1 MSHKDP
7 KYSIVAPIF
16 NEEETLPEF
25 FRRIYAV
32 VQELDSSAELVL
44 IDDGSTDNSLALMRE
59 FQAQESFIRVLSFS
73 RNFGHQVA
81 ITAGIDY
88 AQGSAVIV
96 IDSDLQDP
104 PEVIHELVSKW
115 KEGAELV
122 LAVRSIRRG
131 ESWFKRS
138 TASFFYRLID
148 RLTDLHIPKDSGDFR
163 LMDRK
168 VVLALR
174 KVREQHRFMRG
185 LSVWVGFKRAEVEY
199 IRDER
204 FAGHSKYPLSRMLR
218 FAADGITSF
227 SHLPMQLAM
236 TLGFL
241 FAGIALLGIPAIV
254 ALRFS
259 GNREFFG
266 QATTLVSVLLLGGVQ
281 LIFLGIIGEYLG
293 RIYNEVRRRPLYLLA
308 GKWGFEKDDEESPEH
323 FV

>member
-1 MSHKDP
+1 MSQNDP
-7 KYSIVAPIF
+7 KYSIVAPVF

-25 FRRIYAV
+25 YRRIFAV
-32 VQELDSSAELVL
+32 VQELDSAAELLL
-44 IDDGSTDNSLALMRE
+44 IDDGSTDNSLALMQE
-59 FQAQESFIRVLSFS
+59 LQAQESFVRILSFS

-88 AQGSAVIV
+88 AKGDAVIV

-115 KEGAELV
+115 KAGAELV
-122 LAVRSIRRG
+122 LAVRSARRG
-131 ESWFKRS
+131 ESWFKRA

-168 VVLALR
+168 VVQALR

-185 LSVWVGFKRAEVEY
+185 LSVWVGFKRDEVVY
-199 IRDER
+199 VRDER
-204 FAGHSKYPLSRMLR
+204 FAGRSKYPLSRMLR
-218 FAADGITSF
+218 FATDGITSF
-227 SHLPMQLAM
+227 SHVPMQLAM
-236 TLGFL
+236 TLGFF
-241 FAGIALLGIPAIV
+241 FAGVALLGIPAII

-281 LIFLGIIGEYLG
+281 LICLGIIGEYLG
-293 RIYNEVRRRPLYLLA
+293 RIYNEVRRRPLYLIS
-308 GKWGFEKDDEESPEH
+308 GKWGFGRDDEGLSE
-323 FV
+323 

>member
-1 MSHKDP
+1 MSQNDP
-7 KYSIVAPIF
+7 KYSIVAPVF

-25 FRRIYAV
+25 YRRIFAV
-32 VQELDSSAELVL
+32 VQELDSAAELLL
-44 IDDGSTDNSLALMRE
+44 IDDGSTDNSLALMQE
-59 FQAQESFIRVLSFS
+59 LQAQGSFVRILSFS

-88 AQGSAVIV
+88 AKGDAVIV

-115 KEGAELV
+115 KAGAELV
-122 LAVRSIRRG
+122 LAVRSARRG
-131 ESWFKRS
+131 ESWFKRA

-168 VVLALR
+168 VVQALR

-185 LSVWVGFKRAEVEY
+185 LSVWVGFKRDEVVY
-199 IRDER
+199 VRDER
-204 FAGHSKYPLSRMLR
+204 FAGRSKYPLSRMLR
-218 FAADGITSF
+218 FATDGITSF
-227 SHLPMQLAM
+227 SHVPMQLAM
-236 TLGFL
+236 TLGFF
-241 FAGIALLGIPAIV
+241 FAGVALLGIPAII

-266 QATTLVSVLLLGGVQ
+266 QATTLISVLLLGGVQ
-281 LIFLGIIGEYLG
+281 LICLGIIGEYLG
-293 RIYNEVRRRPLYLLA
+293 RIYNEVRRRPLYLIS
-308 GKWGFEKDDEESPEH
+308 GKWGFGRDDEGLSE
-323 FV
+323 

>member
-1 MSHKDP
+1 MSQNHP
-7 KYSIVAPIF
+7 KYSIVAPVF

-25 FRRIYAV
+25 YRRIFAV
-32 VQELDSSAELVL
+32 VQELDSAAELLL
-44 IDDGSTDNSLALMRE
+44 IDDGSTDNSLALMQE
-59 FQAQESFIRVLSFS
+59 LQAQESFVRILSFS

-88 AQGSAVIV
+88 AKGDAVIV

-115 KEGAELV
+115 KAGAELV
-122 LAVRSIRRG
+122 LAVRSARRG
-131 ESWFKRS
+131 ESWFKRA

-168 VVLALR
+168 VVQALR

-185 LSVWVGFKRAEVEY
+185 LSVWVGFKRDEVVY
-199 IRDER
+199 VRDER
-204 FAGHSKYPLSRMLR
+204 FAGRSKYPLSRMLR
-218 FAADGITSF
+218 FATDGITSF
-227 SHLPMQLAM
+227 SHVPMQLAM
-236 TLGFL
+236 TLGFF
-241 FAGIALLGIPAIV
+241 FAGVALLGIPAII

-281 LIFLGIIGEYLG
+281 LICLGIIGEYLG
-293 RIYNEVRRRPLYLLA
+293 RIYNEVRRRPLYLISR
-308 GKWGFEKDDEESPEH
+308 KWGFDRDDEGLSE
-323 FV
+323 

>member
-1 MSHKDP
+1 MSQNDP
-7 KYSIVAPIF
+7 KYSIVAPVF

-25 FRRIYAV
+25 YRRIFAV
-32 VQELDSSAELVL
+32 VQELDSAAELLL
-44 IDDGSTDNSLALMRE
+44 IDDGSTDNSLALMQE
-59 FQAQESFIRVLSFS
+59 LQSQESFVRILSFS

-88 AQGSAVIV
+88 AKGDAVIV

-115 KEGAELV
+115 KAGAELV
-122 LAVRSIRRG
+122 LAVRSARRG
-131 ESWFKRS
+131 ESWFKRA

-168 VVLALR
+168 VVQALR

-185 LSVWVGFKRAEVEY
+185 LSVWVGFKRDEVVY
-199 IRDER
+199 VRDER
-204 FAGHSKYPLSRMLR
+204 FAGRSKYPLSRMLR
-218 FAADGITSF
+218 FATDGITSF
-227 SHLPMQLAM
+227 SHVPMQLAM
-236 TLGFL
+236 TLGFF
-241 FAGIALLGIPAIV
+241 FAGVALLGIPAII

-259 GNREFFG
+259 GSREFFG

-281 LIFLGIIGEYLG
+281 LICLGIIGEYLG
-293 RIYNEVRRRPLYLLA
+293 RIYNEVRRRPLYLIS
-308 GKWGFEKDDEESPEH
+308 GKWGFDRDDEGLSE
-323 FV
+323 

>member
-1 MSHKDP
+1 VSQNDP
-7 KYSIVAPIF
+7 KYSIVAPVF

-25 FRRIYAV
+25 YRRIFAV
-32 VQELDSSAELVL
+32 VQELDSAAELLL
-44 IDDGSTDNSLALMRE
+44 IDDGSTDNSLALMQE
-59 FQAQESFIRVLSFS
+59 LQAQGSFVRILSFS

-88 AQGSAVIV
+88 AKGDAVIV

-115 KEGAELV
+115 KAGAELV
-122 LAVRSIRRG
+122 LAVRSARRG
-131 ESWFKRS
+131 ESWFKRA

-168 VVLALR
+168 VVQALR

-185 LSVWVGFKRAEVEY
+185 LSVWVGFKRDEVVY
-199 IRDER
+199 VRDER
-204 FAGHSKYPLSRMLR
+204 FAGRSKYPLSRMLR
-218 FAADGITSF
+218 FATDGITSF
-227 SHLPMQLAM
+227 SHVPMQLAM
-236 TLGFL
+236 TLGFF
-241 FAGIALLGIPAIV
+241 FAGVALLGIPAII

-281 LIFLGIIGEYLG
+281 LICLGIIGEYLG
-293 RIYNEVRRRPLYLLA
+293 RIYNEVRRRPLYLIS
-308 GKWGFEKDDEESPEH
+308 GKWGFGRDDEGLSE
-323 FV
+323 

>member
-1 MSHKDP
+1 MSQNDP
-7 KYSIVAPIF
+7 KYSIVAPVF

-25 FRRIYAV
+25 YRRIFAV
-32 VQELDSSAELVL
+32 VQKLDSAAELLL
-44 IDDGSTDNSLALMRE
+44 IDDGSTDNSLALMQE
-59 FQAQESFIRVLSFS
+59 LQSQESFVRILSFS

-88 AQGSAVIV
+88 AKGDAVIV

-115 KEGAELV
+115 KAGAELV
-122 LAVRSIRRG
+122 LAVRSARRG
-131 ESWFKRS
+131 ESWFKRA

-168 VVLALR
+168 VVQALR

-185 LSVWVGFKRAEVEY
+185 LSVWVGFKRDEVVY
-199 IRDER
+199 VRDER
-204 FAGHSKYPLSRMLR
+204 FAGRSKYPLSRMLR
-218 FAADGITSF
+218 FATDGITSF
-227 SHLPMQLAM
+227 SHVPMQLAM
-236 TLGFL
+236 TLGFF
-241 FAGIALLGIPAIV
+241 FAGVALLGIPAII

-281 LIFLGIIGEYLG
+281 LICLGIIGEYLG
-293 RIYNEVRRRPLYLLA
+293 RIYNEVRRRPLYLIS
-308 GKWGFEKDDEESPEH
+308 GKWGFGRDDEGLSE
-323 FV
+323 

>member
-1 MSHKDP
+1 MSQNDP
-7 KYSIVAPIF
+7 KYSIVAPVF

-25 FRRIYAV
+25 YRRIFAV
-32 VQELDSSAELVL
+32 VQELDSAAELLL
-44 IDDGSTDNSLALMRE
+44 IDDGSTDNSLALMQE
-59 FQAQESFIRVLSFS
+59 FQSQGSFVRILSFS

-88 AQGSAVIV
+88 AKGDAVIV

-115 KEGAELV
+115 KAGAELV
-122 LAVRSIRRG
+122 LAVRSARRG
-131 ESWFKRS
+131 ESWFKRA

-168 VVLALR
+168 VVQALR

-185 LSVWVGFKRAEVEY
+185 LSVWVGFKRDEVVY
-199 IRDER
+199 VRDER
-204 FAGHSKYPLSRMLR
+204 FAGRSKYPLSRMLR
-218 FAADGITSF
+218 FATDGITSF
-227 SHLPMQLAM
+227 SHVPMQLAM
-236 TLGFL
+236 TLGFF
-241 FAGIALLGIPAIV
+241 FAGVALLGIPAII

-281 LIFLGIIGEYLG
+281 LICLGIIGEYLG
-293 RIYNEVRRRPLYLLA
+293 RIYNEVRRRPLYLIS
-308 GKWGFEKDDEESPEH
+308 GKWGFDRDDEGLSE
-323 FV
+323 

>member
-1 MSHKDP
+1 VSQNHP
-7 KYSIVAPIF
+7 KYSIVAPVF

-25 FRRIYAV
+25 YRRIFAV
-32 VQELDSSAELVL
+32 VQELDSAAELLL
-44 IDDGSTDNSLALMRE
+44 IDDGSTDNSLALMQE
-59 FQAQESFIRVLSFS
+59 LQAQESFVRILSFS

-88 AQGSAVIV
+88 AKGDAVIV

-115 KEGAELV
+115 KAGAELV
-122 LAVRSIRRG
+122 LAVRSARRG
-131 ESWFKRS
+131 ESWFKRA

-168 VVLALR
+168 VVQALR

-185 LSVWVGFKRAEVEY
+185 LSVWVGFKRDEVVY
-199 IRDER
+199 VRDER
-204 FAGHSKYPLSRMLR
+204 FAGRSKYPLSRMLR
-218 FAADGITSF
+218 FATDGITSF
-227 SHLPMQLAM
+227 SHVPMQLAM
-236 TLGFL
+236 TLGFF
-241 FAGIALLGIPAIV
+241 FAGVALLGIPAII

-281 LIFLGIIGEYLG
+281 LICLGIIGEYLG
-293 RIYNEVRRRPLYLLA
+293 RIYNEVRRRPLYLISR
-308 GKWGFEKDDEESPEH
+308 KWGFDRDDEGLSE
-323 FV
+323 

>member
-1 MSHKDP
+1 MSQNDP
-7 KYSIVAPIF
+7 KYSIVAPVF

-25 FRRIYAV
+25 YRRIFAV
-32 VQELDSSAELVL
+32 VQELDSAAELLL
-44 IDDGSTDNSLALMRE
+44 IDDGSTDNSLALMQE
-59 FQAQESFIRVLSFS
+59 LQAQESFVRILSFS

-88 AQGSAVIV
+88 AKGDAVIV

-115 KEGAELV
+115 KAGAELV
-122 LAVRSIRRG
+122 LAVRSARRG
-131 ESWFKRS
+131 ESWFKRA

-168 VVLALR
+168 VVQALR

-185 LSVWVGFKRAEVEY
+185 LSVWVGFKRDEVVY
-199 IRDER
+199 VRDER
-204 FAGHSKYPLSRMLR
+204 FAGRSKYPLSRMLR
-218 FAADGITSF
+218 FATDGITSF
-227 SHLPMQLAM
+227 SHVPMQLAM
-236 TLGFL
+236 TLGFF
-241 FAGIALLGIPAIV
+241 FAGVALLGIPAII

-281 LIFLGIIGEYLG
+281 LICLGIIGEYLG
-293 RIYNEVRRRPLYLLA
+293 RIYNEVRRRPLYLIS
-308 GKWGFEKDDEESPEH
+308 GKWGFDRDDEGLSE
-323 FV
+323 

>member
-1 MSHKDP
+1 MSQNDP
-7 KYSIVAPIF
+7 KYSIVAPVF

-25 FRRIYAV
+25 YRRIFAV
-32 VQELDSSAELVL
+32 VQELDSAAELLL
-44 IDDGSTDNSLALMRE
+44 IDDGSTDNSLALMQE
-59 FQAQESFIRVLSFS
+59 LQAQGSFVRILSFS

-88 AQGSAVIV
+88 AKGDAVIV

-115 KEGAELV
+115 KAGAELV
-122 LAVRSIRRG
+122 LAVRSARRG
-131 ESWFKRS
+131 ESWFKRA

-168 VVLALR
+168 VVQALR

-185 LSVWVGFKRAEVEY
+185 LSVWVGFKRDEVVY
-199 IRDER
+199 VRDER
-204 FAGHSKYPLSRMLR
+204 FAGRSKYPLSRMLR
-218 FAADGITSF
+218 FATDGITSF
-227 SHLPMQLAM
+227 SHVPMQLAM
-236 TLGFL
+236 TLGFF
-241 FAGIALLGIPAIV
+241 FAGVALLGIPAII

-281 LIFLGIIGEYLG
+281 LICLGIIGEYLG
-293 RIYNEVRRRPLYLLA
+293 RIYNEVRRRPLYLIS
-308 GKWGFEKDDEESPEH
+308 GKWGFDRDEEGLSE
-323 FV
+323 